1 MTRLLAEIREPGYT
15 ATAICSF
22 ATSTRAAHDQRAAPP
37 PRRLVSWLMTR
48 PAELPDHDR
57 GHLEDL
63 LASCPHLTV
72 LAENVRAD
80 GLGGLL
86 HEYVQVARR
95 SHDVTALS
103 AATPREP
110 SANSRRHLA
119 RGRFFERDLRLLVK
133 KS

>member
-1 MTRLLAEIREPGYT
+1 
-15 ATAICSF
+15 
-22 ATSTRAAHDQRAAPP
+22 
-37 PRRLVSWLMTR
+37 MTR

-133 KS
+133 KSLPLRRSLSAPVLPGDISSTACPRSRKARAPSGIPTGNRTT